1 MTRTADGELAAHT
14 SAPWNSLS
22 VVSSVLRVLKRTWIS
37 QTLDEVAPVA
47 LGSGLLAF
55 LLVRDRA
62 HRADEIES
70 ESGTGS
76 CYNETIDHGH
86 EFVTRSSS
94 HI

>member
-1 MTRTADGELAAHT
+1 MTRTADRELAAHT
-14 SAPWNSLS
+14 SAPWNSLC

-47 LGSGLLAF
+47 LGSGLLAL

-76 CYNETIDHGH
+76 CYYESVVWKHL
-86 EFVTRSSS
+86 R
-94 HI
+94 